1 MKQSKPLVTDV
12 VSMRASEYS
21 ADGKNVTI
29 ALTTKYSSERLFS
42 VPLTCLQELITDLET
57 LKSSAAQSGAKGE
70 KGEKRA
76 GKEPAAQG
84 AIRAVPSGTKSTD
97 VKVTVPK
104 KWMLASGL
112 PQHPLVI
119 LILDP
124 QTDTQAGFGFTD
136 RAARE
141 MATGLVKYA
150 DAIAQQ
156 AKPKGPLS

>member
-57 LKSSAAQSGAKGE
+57 LKSSAQSSE
-70 KGEKRA
+70 KGQKRT

-84 AIRAVPSGTKSTD
+84 TIAVPPSTKSTD
-97 VKVTVPK
+97 VKVTVPT

-150 DAIAQQ
+150 DAITQQ

>member
-21 ADGKNVTI
+21 NDGKNVTI
-29 ALTTKYSSERLFS
+29 SLTTKYSSERLFS
-42 VPLTCLQELITDLET
+42 VPLACLQEFITDLET
-57 LKSSAAQSGAKGE
+57 LKSSAAQSGAKT
-70 KGEKRA
+70 EKRA

-84 AIRAVPSGTKSTD
+84 VIRATPPGAKSTD

-124 QTDTQAGFGFTD
+124 QTDAQAGFGFTD